1 MLVNH
6 GVIDSALLAE
16 AEWHAGW
23 LALRFLNKPRE
34 ASQHFKIMY
43 DGVNYPISKS
53 RAAYWL
59 GEASFELGQKQKANE
74 WYRKAAKFNTT
85 FYGQL
90 AAAKIEKDNFK
101 VKNSFS
107 FDNEEFNKFLK
118 KDLPKAV
125 VLLNELNLSQES
137 KDILRHLGSEEKTLK
152 EQIYAGLLS
161 QEINRLDFAIQIAKQ
176 ASYQNINLLEL
187 NYPIIETPKKVSNKN
202 ILQQEVILALIRQE
216 SEFDG
221 RANSWAGAKGLMQI
235 MPATGKL
242 VAKQAGLGYSRSKLT
257 EDEFFNLQIGS
268 FYISNLTENLSG
280 AKYMAFAAYNAGPH
294 RVKRWIRRF
303 GDPRK
308 GEIDPVDWIELIPF
322 NETRNYVQR
331 VIENIQVYKYVINKK
346 TVTNDI
352 EKILF

>member
-1 MLVNH
+1 MLKELNATQLGKDIFKH
-6 GVIDSALLAE
+6 LAN
-16 AEWHAGW
+16 
-23 LALRFLNKPRE
+23 LNIEKGSE
-34 ASQHFKIMY
+34 
-43 DGVNYPISKS
+43 V
-53 RAAYWL
+53 
-59 GEASFELGQKQKANE
+59 
-74 WYRKAAKFNTT
+74 
-85 FYGQL
+85 L
-90 AAAKIEKDNFK
+90 AA
-101 VKNSFS
+101 
-107 FDNEEFNKFLK
+107 
-118 KDLPKAV
+118 DLAT
-125 VLLNELNLSQES
+125 
-137 KDILRHLGSEEKTLK
+137 TL
-152 EQIYAGLLS
+152 ERY
-161 QEINRLDFAIQIAKQ
+161 DFAIQISKK
-176 ASYQNINLLEL
+176 ASYEKRFYNKY
-187 NYPIIETPKKVSNKN
+187 NYPIISTPKEINNKTMPKS
-202 ILQQEVILALIRQE
+202 EVILAIIRQE
-216 SEFDG
+216 SEFDK